1 MSASGAEERSSSL
14 RGGAFRAMNN
24 SQQQTNPPRSIFAT
38 FQQLFI
44 PGRDPSYIY
53 WFLGAITLIG
63 TVIRLWQIA
72 QPIAY
77 DEAYTFVYYATRDFK
92 HILADYSA
100 PNNHIFHTILVRIFY
115 EIFGRQ
121 PWVVRGPA
129 LLAGILCI
137 PAAYFFARRI
147 FNARQALAGAAL
159 IALTPWFINY
169 SVNGR
174 GYTLIILF
182 SLLLANVGALLTRQQ
197 SRVALGAYAI
207 VAALGFYTIPI
218 FLYPMA
224 GISLWVLATHLTAPE
239 PWKDR
244 SIRIRDF
251 LLACLLGGFITL
263 LLYLPVILFGTGFRS
278 ITSNEI
284 VESRAWSAFIE
295 NVPPRITKTWESW
308 MIGFSRPVMDLL
320 KIGFLLSLFFYR
332 KASDQRLPLQ
342 VFLVL
347 AIMIVLVIQ
356 RVAPLARVWMYLE
369 AFYLIFA
376 AGGLIW
382 LIELVMNRL
391 IRPSLTD
398 RIVSTG
404 ILLVM
409 LVAFANI
416 YQETQ
421 QGSLVPNRDDMPEQ
435 YAAQYLASHLQ
446 VQDKI
451 LSISPVD
458 IQTAYYLYMYG
469 VPYDVFYQRDHPVP
483 VENAVV
489 VLRTN
494 SKYNTPEEVLKFF
507 KISENFDLSLAKL
520 VYEYGPIQVF
530 SIPAR

>member
-1 MSASGAEERSSSL
+1 MDKSK
-14 RGGAFRAMNN
+14 
-24 SQQQTNPPRSIFAT
+24 QQQRPLPRSILAT
-38 FQQLFI
+38 LQHLFI
-44 PGRDPSYIY
+44 PGKDPSYIY
-53 WFLGAITLIG
+53 WILGAITLSG
-63 TVIRLWQIA
+63 MVIRLWRIT

-137 PAAYFFARRI
+137 PAAYFFGRRI
-147 FNARQALAGAAL
+147 FNARQSLAGAAL

-182 SLLLANVGALLTRQQ
+182 SLLLANLGTLLTQQQ
-197 SRVALGAYAI
+197 SRAALGAYAI

-224 GISLWVLATHLTAPE
+224 GVSLWVLVMHLTAPKS
-239 PWKDR
+239 WKER
-244 SIRIRDF
+244 STKAWDF
-251 LLACLLGGFITL
+251 LLTCLLAGLLTL

-284 VESRAWSAFIE
+284 VESRAWSVFVE
-295 NVPPRITKTWESW
+295 NLQPRITRTWESW
-308 MIGFSRPVMDLL
+308 LAGFSQPVKNLL
-320 KIGFLLSLFFYR
+320 LAGFLLSLFFYR
-332 KASDQRLPLQ
+332 KASNQRLPLQ
-342 VFLVL
+342 AFLVL
-347 AIMIVLVIQ
+347 AVAVVLVIQ
-356 RVAPLARVWMYLE
+356 RVAPLARVWMYLD

-376 AGGLIW
+376 AGGLVW
-382 LIELVMNRL
+382 LAELLLNR
-391 IRPSLTD
+391 ITKTEYTA
-398 RIVSTG
+398 RIVSSA
-404 ILLVM
+404 ILLGM
-409 LVAFANI
+409 ILAFANI
-416 YQETQ
+416 FLETQ
-421 QGSLVPNRDDMPEQ
+421 QGSLVPNADDLPEQ

-446 VQDKI
+446 AEDKI

-458 IQTAYYLYMYG
+458 IQTAYYLYLYG

-483 VENAVV
+483 LENAIV

-494 SKYNTPEEVLKFF
+494 SKYNTPEAVLKFY
-507 KISENFDLSLAKL
+507 KITDRFDLPSAQL
-520 VYEYGPIQVF
+520 VYEYGPVQVF
-530 SIPAR
+530 SIPAK